1 MKAKLSNYYRKP
13 GGTMVFVYIVIGTDV
28 ELANFKAAKEKEV
41 TGSGKSAYVEN
52 EARQPLFFSTRPLS
66 TNRAEL
72 IPLTITTTGRVVAD
86 DLTKVLTQEAK
97 LDDYIMQEKAKIMAK
112 AALSGGLN
120 NLTDLTSTRPVATEQ
135 EVEEVLNGAIDTPV
149 EVADNVPS

>member
-13 GGTMVFVYIVIGTDV
+13 GGIMVFVYIVIGTLV
-28 ELANFKAAKEKEV
+28 ELAKYEEAQGVNLRKNEKE
-41 TGSGKSAYVEN
+41 E
-52 EARQPLFFSTRPLS
+52 PLFFSTRPLS

-97 LDDYIMQEKAKIMAK
+97 LDDYIMQEKAKLMAK

-120 NLTDLTSTRPVATEQ
+120 NLTDLTSTRPVATEA
-135 EVEEVLNGAIDTPV
+135 EVEEILDAAVVET
-149 EVADNVPS
+149 EVAENVQA